1 MKTNN
6 TDSFVLTTFDEYKAR
21 LRESYISIAA
31 IVLLDIL
38 FYLLKLYELSVAKNW
53 FFLIVTF
60 VIVVLFIINTISR
73 SKKKKGG

>member
-1 MKTNN
+1 MLEREQSILSIICLKIMKTNN

-38 FYLLKLYELSVAKNW
+38 FYLLKLYELSVAKN
-53 FFLIVTF
+53 
-60 VIVVLFIINTISR
+60 
-73 SKKKKGG
+73 